1 MLGPYSDPPPPE
13 PALHPLP
20 TPKRRAT
27 RPGRGLGHR
36 LCAGAGLL
44 ALGGCLPAPEP
55 AAGEPFHGESIDASA
70 PRPPEAGTERVRR
83 LLSGPLGDGAWW
95 EVVSDR
101 PDVPLRTHHPEAA
114 LPPPDRD
121 DFEPSAG
128 TTAAPWFSTADLQA
142 RLSAGKGR
150 EAPLAAIVA
159 AGDGHALELATHD
172 TLAVRVFSST
182 PQTPYVVTLCVRGD
196 AHAAGEPRL
205 LVYDLSEDVS
215 AVRDAEQLTQRI
227 LGGKL
232 ITAQRVVGFGLKKR
246 DDADHNVYVEPEVV
260 RDDGTG
266 GGFERWRF
274 DFQTRWGARSV
285 AVIALG
291 AAAGPIAIDDVALRA
306 LPVRAL
312 LGLPESAFS
321 SATLPPFDLPRF
333 WENLDRAQPSAPI
346 TKVRL
351 DWETRRALLLGG
363 GASARCVVAAPA
375 AGARVELGLGLVREE
390 RLLAEGPVRAA
401 VRLTAVVRDRGD
413 GGGGRELARCFER
426 VEVRL
431 FPDAAQLWRD
441 VAFDVP
447 ALPFGVAAG
456 EIELRVDVEGPDDPL
471 GPLVALGDPLLIART
486 PARDERWN
494 VVFVSLDTMRAD
506 RLGRKGPDGASL
518 TPNLDRL
525 ARESVLCTS
534 ALANSSYT
542 LPSHVSMFTSQRPG
556 VHGVLFYDSP
566 FSSERSPNF
575 AQLLAKRGWITAAFT
590 SGGMLNAEFCGIDLG
605 FDRFGEI
612 DAMLSPND
620 ALRAI
625 APLADRPAYNKN
637 LAEACRLDAHVLPW
651 LAAHRDA
658 PFLLFLHTYL
668 VHDYQPEPDFAA
680 RFTRGLPVT
689 PFELHGPIPYRSL
702 IDAAKAAE
710 RGGDPRFDFD
720 PKVPGPYVFSPERDL
735 PRVEALYDATV
746 AQADR
751 DVGRLLDEIDR
762 LGMRDRT
769 IVVVTADHGEEF
781 LEHGDLSHA
790 RTLFDEILRVPLLL
804 RIPGV
809 APRTIDAPVELIEL
823 APTLLARLGV
833 PPDPRMQGR
842 DLLADDWEEHVTIHE
857 GVETGVAGTKPGE
870 RASLRAAR
878 SRGVKIVL
886 TTRFGHGL
894 EAMQPSDDV
903 MQRLETLG
911 YLEGGASP
919 RGGFYDLRAD
929 PGEQHDRSGDDELD
943 PRLRQQLFEL
953 LRQLEQAPAQPA
965 ASK

>member
-1 MLGPYSDPPPPE
+1 
-13 PALHPLP
+13 
-20 TPKRRAT
+20 
-27 RPGRGLGHR
+27 
-36 LCAGAGLL
+36 
-44 ALGGCLPAPEP
+44 
-55 AAGEPFHGESIDASA
+55 
-70 PRPPEAGTERVRR
+70 VRR
-83 LLSGPLGDGAWW
+83 LLPGPLGDGVVW
-95 EVVSDR
+95 EVVSTA
-101 PDVPLRTHHPEAA
+101 PDTPLRTHHPEAA
-114 LPPPDRD
+114 LPTADRD
-121 DFEPSAG
+121 DFEPRAG
-128 TTAAPWFSTADLQA
+128 TPAVPWFSTAELQE
-142 RLSAGKGR
+142 RLSAGRGR
-150 EAPLAAIVA
+150 EAPLAAVVA
-159 AGDGHALELATHD
+159 TGDGHALELATHD

-182 PQTPYVVTLCVRGD
+182 PQTPYVVTLRVRGD

-260 RDDGTG
+260 RDDGTNV
-266 GGFERWRF
+266 GFERWRF
-274 DFQTRWGARSV
+274 DFQTRWGARGV

-291 AAAGPIAIDDVALRA
+291 AAAGPVAIDDFSLRA

-321 SATLPPFDLPRF
+321 LATLPPFDLPRF

-363 GASARCVVAAPA
+363 GVSARCVVAAPEG
-375 AGARVELGLGLVREE
+375 GARVELGLGLVREE
-390 RLLAEGPVRAA
+390 RLLAGGPVRAS

-413 GGGGRELARCFER
+413 GGGGRELARRFER

-431 FPDAAQLWRD
+431 FPDSAQLWRD

-447 ALPFGVAAG
+447 ALPSGVTAA
-456 EIELRVDVEGPDDPL
+456 ELELRVDVEGPDDPL

-494 VVFVSLDTMRAD
+494 VVLVSLDTMRAD

-575 AQLLAKRGWITAAFT
+575 AQLLARRGWITAAFT
-590 SGGMLNAEFCGIDLG
+590 SGGMLNAEFCGIDPG

-620 ALRAI
+620 TLRKF
-625 APLADRPAYNKN
+625 APLQDRPDYNRK

-651 LAAHRDA
+651 LASHRDA

-668 VHDYQPEPDFAA
+668 VHDYQPEPDLAA
-680 RFTRGLPVT
+680 RFTRGLP
-689 PFELHGPIPYRSL
+689 PSPLQLHGPIPYRSL
-702 IDAAKAAE
+702 LDAAKAAE
-710 RGGDPRFDFD
+710 RGGDSRFEFD
-720 PKVPGPYVFSPERDL
+720 SKAPGPYVFTPERDL

-809 APRTIDAPVELIEL
+809 AARTIDAPVELIEL
-823 APTLLARLGV
+823 APTVLARLGV

-842 DLLADDWEEHVTIHE
+842 DLLADDWEERVTIHE
-857 GVETGVAGTKPGE
+857 GVEAAVAEEKPGV
-870 RASLRAAR
+870 RFALRAAR
-878 SRGVKIVL
+878 SRGLKIVVKS
-886 TTRFGHGL
+886 RFGHEL
-894 EAMQPSDDV
+894 QEVAQSENVLQQLIDK
-903 MQRLETLG
+903 G
-911 YLEGGASP
+911 YLEGGGSL
-919 RGGFYDLRAD
+919 RGGFFDLRAD
-929 PGEQHDRSGDDELD
+929 PGEQHDLSSADALD
-943 PRLRQQLFEL
+943 PKLRSQLLEL
-953 LRQLEQAPAQPA
+953 LRQLELAPAQPA
-965 ASK
+965 ASR